1 VFIKAP
7 LNSPEFSQNNG
18 PRFSLLDLGLSKVVL
33 ASSVL
38 RVGLQQARSM
48 SKSAERGAVLH
59 VHVRKDATVKIIL
72 AEE

>member
-1 VFIKAP
+1 M
-7 LNSPEFSQNNG
+7 
-18 PRFSLLDLGLSKVVL
+18 LDLGLSKVVL

-48 SKSAERGAVLH
+48 SKSAERGAVPH
-59 VHVRKDATVKIIL
+59 VHVSKDASVKIIL